1 MMNEYVTAIMTT
13 EVVTLSPDNTLAEAR
28 DLMLGK
34 HIHHLPVV
42 ENNKLVGM
50 LTSWDFFRWGKSA
63 AELGD
68 IKVAELMTTKI
79 AALEPDQH
87 IGAVAE
93 LLMEHLFHAVP
104 IINENRELLGI
115 ITSTDLITYE
125 YNKEYPENLDKF
137 IPENM

>member
-1 MMNEYVTAIMTT
+1 MMNEYVTAIMTKN
-13 EVVTLSPDNTLAEAR
+13 VITLTPANTLEEAR
-28 DLMLGK
+28 NLMLSK
-34 HIHHLPVV
+34 HIHHMPIL

-50 LTSWDFFRWGKSA
+50 LTSWDFFKLGKSV
-63 AELGD
+63 AELGSV
-68 IKVAELMTTKI
+68 KVSEVMTTKI
-79 AALEPDQH
+79 ATLDPEQH

-104 IINENRELLGI
+104 IINDDRELLGI
-115 ITSTDLITYE
+115 VTSTDLITYE

>member
-1 MMNEYVTAIMTT
+1 MMNEYVTAIMTK
-13 EVVTLSPDNTLAEAR
+13 EVITLTPDNTLEEAR
-28 DLMLGK
+28 NLMLSK
-34 HIHHLPVV
+34 HIHHMPIL

-50 LTSWDFFRWGKSA
+50 LTSWDFFKLGTA
-63 AELGD
+63 ASELGSV
-68 IKVAELMTTKI
+68 KVGAVMTTKI
-79 AALEPDQH
+79 AALDPEQH

-104 IINENRELLGI
+104 IINDDRELLGI
-115 ITSTDLITYE
+115 VTSTDLITYE

>member
-1 MMNEYVTAIMTT
+1 
-13 EVVTLSPDNTLAEAR
+13 
-28 DLMLGK
+28 
-34 HIHHLPVV
+34 
-42 ENNKLVGM
+42 
-50 LTSWDFFRWGKSA
+50 
-63 AELGD
+63 
-68 IKVAELMTTKI
+68 
-79 AALEPDQH
+79 LEPDQH

-104 IINENRELLGI
+104 IVNDDRALLGI

>member
-1 MMNEYVTAIMTT
+1 MMNEYVTAIMTK
-13 EVVTLSPDNTLAEAR
+13 EVITLTPDNTLEEAR
-28 DLMLGK
+28 NLMLGK
-34 HIHHLPVV
+34 HIHHMPVV
-42 ENNKLVGM
+42 QDNKLVGM
-50 LTSWDFFRWGKSA
+50 ITSWDFFKLGKASS
-63 AELGD
+63 ELGG
-68 IKVAELMTTKI
+68 IKISEVMTTKI

-104 IINENRELLGI
+104 IVSDERELLGI
-115 ITSTDLITYE
+115 VTSTDLITYE